1 MPTLTRLLV
10 ALVVLAGLSAAV
22 VYSLG
27 TFVEPSP
34 REITVRLRVDGF
46 GR

>member
-10 ALVVLAGLSAAV
+10 SLCLLAGLGAAAV
-22 VYSLG
+22 YALG
-27 TFVEPSP
+27 TYVEPAP
-34 REITVRLRVDGF
+34 REITVRVQMDGF